1 MSAPPPAPPSDPL
14 PLRPPGAPPADEAPV
29 SLSAEDLLPAVLEGA
44 VARRA
49 DELSGSSLDG
59 LIVAYGAGPDHIAGE
74 RLLAWVPDALP
85 AEAPGA
91 LLTTTRCLVQT
102 PQRLLNLRYE
112 LVESAA
118 VDVSLQGP
126 QATVRRRG
134 ATVQWAATA
143 SAPVCVALLRGL
155 CKVPPLR
162 RLDLSPLPTLADDAD
177 EPAPVG
183 PPSAGELEAT
193 RAQMRCMDERL
204 DLLLRLLERAAHR
217 GLLKPADARV
227 ALAGVALLERS
238 LFGGRGH
245 RQGEW
250 LTSLVPLE
258 LASVLV
264 GVLGDGV
271 ATMDH
276 QGVVRIRWVRAPERG
291 KIPLELWLQ
300 WQRLAERLGPRLG
313 WPPPVGPLTID
324 AQLSPAP
331 WGSSLALL
339 GARGAAPA
347 RPLQLVAPDQLAL
360 IFAWLRDLEPEHLL
374 QRVLLGADA
383 GTLDPARRGQLSAIA
398 EGWLGGARLAPFFS
412 PTPAA
417 PAHDHGNP
425 AARLPARMPLP
436 LPARLPPVVAANIP
450 ALRQRAAALQI
461 AAGLVNLVWV
471 GVARG
476 LLGGLVSGEGLVS
489 QLLASVAMLPLAL
502 YALAIIEIGAGVIV
516 LHQRGM
522 RPGPTWEV
530 ALLQVLSLPLGGLP
544 SFLAGLGV
552 RQLIRQTRGA
562 EPARPAPTDPRA
574 DFHPEDFDPAEETWA
589 FTAAQGPGGTAS
601 PRPAPPDPA
610 PPTPPVEP
618 DPSGERTETAPL
630 PPRR

>member
-1 MSAPPPAPPSDPL
+1 MSASPLAPPSDPL
-14 PLRPPGAPPADEAPV
+14 PLRPPGAPPEDEAPS
-29 SLSAEDLLPAVLEGA
+29 SLSAEDLLPAVLAGA

-49 DELSGSSLDG
+49 EALSGGTLDG

-91 LLTTTRCLVQT
+91 LITTTRCLVQT

-112 LVESAA
+112 LIESAV

-134 ATVQWAATA
+134 ATVQWAAAA

-162 RLDLSPLPTLADDAD
+162 RLDLSPLPGLPDDGD

-193 RAQMRCMDERL
+193 RAQMRCMDDRL

-291 KIPLELWLQ
+291 HIPLEVWIQ
-300 WQRLAERLGPRLG
+300 WQRLAERLGPRFG
-313 WPPPVGPLTID
+313 WPPPIGPLTID

-383 GTLDPARRGQLSAIA
+383 GTLDPARRGQLAAIA
-398 EGWLGGARLAPFFS
+398 EGWLGGAKLGAFFS
-412 PTPAA
+412 PSPAA
-417 PAHDHGNP
+417 PALDNGNP
-425 AARLPARMPLP
+425 AARLPARLPLP
-436 LPARLPPVVAANIP
+436 LPARLPPVLAANIP
-450 ALRQRAAALQI
+450 ALRQRAAAVQI

-489 QLLASVAMLPLAL
+489 QLLGSVAMLPLAL
-502 YALAIIEIGAGVIV
+502 YALAVVEIGAGGIV
-516 LHQRGM
+516 LHQRGL

-562 EPARPAPTDPRA
+562 EPPPAVPADPRSS
-574 DFHPEDFDPAEETWA
+574 FHPEDLDPADETWA
-589 FTAAQGPGGTAS
+589 WTAAQGAGG
-601 PRPAPPDPA
+601 PPPDPA
-610 PPTPPVEP
+610 PPGGPLEP

-630 PPRR
+630 PPLPPRR